1 MLLNLHLLL
10 MFLKILFTFGM
21 EPAGSNRQVDDTLQL
36 PPPFPFESLYQKLQE
51 FADDAVKNKEKE
63 SFPAYLKS
71 LSEHYDYINNFMNYD
86 NLLHKNLINLRN
98 LLTQLQSIPVT
109 RENYT
114 QIEKEI
120 QSNIKDQRN
129 IIKTIKENQNNIA
142 NKYFQCKN
150 LEGLGKPPLCAKP
163 KNGETS
169 ANQGYGIY
177 PPKAL
182 EPIESYP
189 KADHLGKQPLIDQNS
204 HNVNNALVISKTHAG
219 LKHIGGSQNMGPS
232 SGTKVYGIPYPMFLQ
247 PSNVQPN
254 GNYFGIQPSMGQPSQ
269 NLNTT
274 IVGGGGLKLKGKGHD
289 LGQPIEADY
298 LGKQPSLDQSPEIQL
313 FSSKRVINRKRGY
326 ESMSQKDQSKEV
338 TSQLDGSHL
347 SLGPSNIDTLNEEEH
362 TEQPHKKPKNNE
374 KELKEYNF
382 IDNFG

>member
-21 EPAGSNRQVDDTLQL
+21 EPAGSNRQVDDT
-36 PPPFPFESLYQKLQE
+36 
-51 FADDAVKNKEKE
+51 
-63 SFPAYLKS
+63 
-71 LSEHYDYINNFMNYD
+71 
-86 NLLHKNLINLRN
+86 
-98 LLTQLQSIPVT
+98 SIPVT

-274 IVGGGGLKLKGKGHD
+274 IVGGG
-289 LGQPIEADY
+289 
-298 LGKQPSLDQSPEIQL
+298 
-313 FSSKRVINRKRGY
+313 VINRKRGY